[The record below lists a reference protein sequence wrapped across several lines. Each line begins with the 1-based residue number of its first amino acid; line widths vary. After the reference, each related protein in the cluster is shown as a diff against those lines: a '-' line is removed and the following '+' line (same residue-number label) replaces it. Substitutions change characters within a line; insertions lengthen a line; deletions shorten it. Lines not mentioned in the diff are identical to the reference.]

1 MKKKWRAWAHSNPSY
16 GTPSLAKIHAF
27 LKYLKYLFL
36 KKKNVRGKSSK
47 KKMQILGWTK
57 KKPRSIMLI
66 ASQRDSVLGQIIGPN
81 PRLDEEDNR
90 LWLQIMISPPQRT
103 ANYDCN
109 YSNEILKQKKKV
121 TRLIKHYHNGIF
133 S

>member
-1 MKKKWRAWAHSNPSY
+1 
-16 GTPSLAKIHAF
+16 
-27 LKYLKYLFL
+27 
-36 KKKNVRGKSSK
+36 
-47 KKMQILGWTK
+47 
-57 KKPRSIMLI
+57 MLI

-109 YSNEILKQKKKV
+109 YSNEILKQKKKGNK
-121 TRLIKHYHNGIF
+121 TYYTLSQWRIF
-133 S
+133 IEIINLGFKSI